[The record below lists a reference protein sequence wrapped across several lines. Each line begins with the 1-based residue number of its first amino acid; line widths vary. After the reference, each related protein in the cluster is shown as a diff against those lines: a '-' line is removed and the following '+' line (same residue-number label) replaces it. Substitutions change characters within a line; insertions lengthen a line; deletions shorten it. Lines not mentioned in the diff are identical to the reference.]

1 MKNLERKIHTR
12 KKNGFTL
19 LELIFAI
26 VVVAIIISLIYPT
39 IIANKNKAVISS
51 TVGNDA
57 KLISQAVTQWK
68 GSSSNS
74 NGSYSNLTTAAIAIY
89 LPNTMKYNSSG
100 GYIES
105 SGLNGGIHYQ
115 VISDK
120 INSNGDSF
128 KVFENFAPAIAQN
141 HWNNRLISYAEKVG
155 MDAFHNLSTNKATAG
170 AAPEEGTATAL
181 GSANADFKT
190 GGTDT
195 DGEDGVRQ
203 IVF

>member
-1 MKNLERKIHTR
+1 MEREVGKR
-12 KKNGFTL
+12 KGFTL
-19 LELIFAI
+19 VELIF
-26 VVVAIIISLIYPT
+26 VIIIIAVLVSLFYPT
-39 IIANKNKAVISS
+39 IIANKDKATISA

-57 KLISQAVTQWK
+57 KLISAAITQWK

-74 NGSYSNLTTAAIAIY
+74 DGSYANINTADIAIY
-89 LPNTMKYNSSG
+89 LPNTMKYVSSG
-100 GYIES
+100 NYIES

-115 VISDK
+115 VLSDK

-128 KVFENFAPAIAQN
+128 KVFEDFSSAIAQKHYN
-141 HWNNRLISYAEKVG
+141 DRLIKYAEKVG

-170 AAPEEGTATAL
+170 AAPEENTATAL
-181 GSANADFKT
+181 GSANADFTT

-195 DGEDGVRQ
+195 DGLDGVRE